1 MDAFVAT
8 DKTSALGSLIA
19 LKVHRRFPARA
30 QALHALSTPVD
41 GILNPIARGTGFT
54 RNGEGALFL
63 ITPSPLAPQSAG
75 QRGRGGSR
83 AVGSGY
89 APRRPNSRQAC
100 CTRPDPSRD
109 PPRECL
115 CCSRG
120 CHARL
125 RLGRSTGHAPAIG
138 VRNLPQVR
146 CACQRAGVTAPL
158 PMMCTPLGFFFS
170 ALLWAVCHF
179 RVWTIGKSSG
189 VNWNSAASTHSLR
202 DFACRRRWPTWSEA
216 CWRKTLNIG
225 RHPRF

>member
-1 MDAFVAT
+1 MCAAVSDPPLIAGRFVVDLEQPVPGAGGGLDAFVAT

-63 ITPSPLAPQSAG
+63 ITPSPPG
-75 QRGRGGSR
+75 PPIGGAAR
-83 AVGSGY
+83 AWGEAELLDRVP

-138 VRNLPQVR
+138 VRISRKCDVR
-146 CACQRAGVTAPL
+146 A
-158 PMMCTPLGFFFS
+158 
-170 ALLWAVCHF
+170 
-179 RVWTIGKSSG
+179 SG
-189 VNWNSAASTHSLR
+189 
-202 DFACRRRWPTWSEA
+202 P
-216 CWRKTLNIG
+216 G
-225 RHPRF
+225 